1 MEQSITTAISRTTG
15 ESEMEASP
23 GPLRSPAHK
32 APSLHRMASRRR
44 PNSPKWPSG
53 PQPPAGSSWP
63 PRAAS
68 VGEPQLGRQQESKL
82 ALVERDRRG
91 MLRVALDGAGPVLGW
106 PLGGSSPLLSSILAG
121 VTYQGHGFLG
131 THGLN

>member
-1 MEQSITTAISRTTG
+1 
-15 ESEMEASP
+15 MEASP

-131 THGLN
+131 TRGLN